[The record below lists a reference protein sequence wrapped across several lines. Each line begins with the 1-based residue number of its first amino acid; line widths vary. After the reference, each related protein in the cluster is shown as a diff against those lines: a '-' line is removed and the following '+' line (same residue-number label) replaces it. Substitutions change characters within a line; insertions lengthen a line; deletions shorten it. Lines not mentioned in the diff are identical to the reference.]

1 MPRVAFSFNISDEA
15 VFFAHYDILTQRPT
29 SNNRFSPVDYFFIE
43 ARDNLISNPNLRPEK
58 TIDYE
63 LGFQQVLSKT
73 SSLKISAFYKEMR
86 DMIQVRNFVG
96 AYPRP
101 YKAYGNLDFGTVKGL
116 TIGYDLRRT
125 GNIRMNANYTL
136 QFADGTGSTT
146 TTALALINAGLPNLR
161 TINPFNYDQ
170 RHRIVANVDYRYGSG
185 DDYNGPIVNVGKNA
199 DGTAKQVQLFANTG
213 INLIA
218 NLGSGTPYT
227 ASVIPTP
234 ITGEISPSTE
244 GSINGSRLPW
254 QFSMDLNL
262 DKNWS
267 ITRGEGADAHS
278 YNVNVY
284 FWINN
289 LLNTR
294 NINSVYRFTGIPDDD
309 GYLAA
314 AQYQPLINSQN
325 DPNAFRN
332 YYGMYVDNPFN
343 LGVPRTIRLGV
354 KFDF

>member
-1 MPRVAFSFNISDEA
+1 
-15 VFFAHYDILTQRPT
+15 
-29 SNNRFSPVDYFFIE
+29 
-43 ARDNLISNPNLRPEK
+43 
-58 TIDYE
+58 
-63 LGFQQVLSKT
+63 LSKT

-101 YKAYGNLDFGTVKGL
+101 YKAYGNLDFGTTKGL

-170 RHRIVANVDYRYGSG
+170 RHRFVANVDYRYGSG
-185 DDYNGPIVNVGKNA
+185 DDYNGPIVNVGKND

-343 LGVPRTIRLGV
+343 LGVPRTIRLAV